1 MIRKVIK
8 ASAGTG
14 KTYRLSLEFIS
25 LILQYKNQVKFDEI
39 MVITFTK
46 KATAEIRQRIF
57 EHLHSIVQNNEDGK
71 KLIENIKN
79 INSELLFDTNDFEY
93 IQSVYNE
100 MLTNKNKL
108 NISTI
113 DSFTNTVFKGM
124 IAPYHNISDYEIDPE
139 ITRQYLPELFDAILQ
154 KEHLAEFHDI
164 FFESKSR
171 NLAQYK
177 EFIKSIIRNRWLFHL
192 AQNTFQFDE
201 NKIAK
206 VKSDYF
212 NQYKIKI
219 LEILYEFQTYLQS
232 YLKEKQIQTD
242 WELLLNKDYFEI
254 FRNFTDLSKISIE
267 DFVEEFSKIFY
278 SKKFIYQNFHLLLEG
293 KNFWNGSKLLKK
305 NSDKE
310 TKTQLFE
317 KLTELTE
324 YFANFLFLDKLL
336 PEQEKIKNLAEILL
350 AKYDEIILREKI
362 FTYDDISYLTFRY
375 LYDPEISIIDDK
387 NVLNIFYEQLSYKIR
402 FVLIDEFQDTSV
414 LQWNILHPIIS
425 EVLSGEGQKP
435 FGGVIIVGD
444 EKQAIYSWRGG
455 KRELLLRSPQFL
467 ETTDKPE
474 ILDVSYRSK
483 PKVMNFIN
491 ELFTHDYFVSQLSHN
506 KINWQSGIVNSSQ
519 TSDEGFVEIHLRNR
533 NNKSDRKSLSRT
545 EIYQEFIRETILP
558 LIKEGKINPA
568 ESAILA
574 RKNRDLNEIAAV
586 LDEFK
591 IDYILESS
599 ATIFLHRAIKP
610 VLFLLRFFVY
620 DDIFELLKFLRSDLV
635 LMHSKELKKILIYLQ
650 KIENYEE
657 FFQEHPANSFL
668 NRIANSK
675 NDCKCINLLSYVKL
689 IFEQFRISEIFSSE
703 IDIKNIHKFLE
714 ITAEFEKQN
723 QEYPSNLSGF
733 LRFIKANEDKED
745 FYQAGLN
752 ETNAI
757 KLMTIHKAKGLEFET
772 VFSVFDLSA
781 KMAGNFKKLNFYTE
795 FNENFKGI
803 DEMFITF
810 NFDKVFQKSFKK
822 ELFEK
827 SEIRE
832 EIEELNTFY
841 VALTRAKSNQ
851 FIFFF
856 YDTRKEIESYISE
869 IEKKEKPAFLMF
881 STLYNMQKELFQK
894 ISESQLIRRIGK
906 LVEPEKESIPEK
918 KTEYDFSEYFS
929 ISSEKMLEAKQ
940 PQQIFQNYKKSILED
955 RNILKGIIAHYY
967 LSLVFK
973 DTNENRQKALHRTIA
988 DFGGLYSKNK
998 IMEISKKINAFLK
1011 KENEYFQY
1019 ENWDRIFNE
1028 HIIFDADGKEY
1039 RIDRLLVNTHKKE
1052 IMILDFK
1059 TGEDFDEK
1067 QIAEYRRIIE
1077 ELPIVKKGNYKVDA
1091 KFLYIEI

>member
-14 KTYRLSLEFIS
+14 KTYQLSLEFIS

-57 EHLHSIVQNNEDGK
+57 EHLHSITQNNEAGK

-79 INSELLFDTNDFEY
+79 INPELRFDTKDFEY
-93 IQSVYNE
+93 IHAVYNE

-124 IAPYHNISDYEIDPE
+124 IAPYYNISDYEIDPD
-139 ITRQYLPELFDAILQ
+139 ITEQYLPELFDAILQ
-154 KEHLAEFHDI
+154 KEHLAKFHEI
-164 FFESKSR
+164 FFEAKTR
-171 NLAQYK
+171 NLTQYK

-192 AQNTFQFDE
+192 AQNTFFFDE
-201 NKIAK
+201 EKIAEIK
-206 VKSDYF
+206 TEYF
-212 NQYKIKI
+212 NQFKIKI
-219 LEILYEFQTYLQS
+219 LEILDEFQTYLQT
-232 YLKEKQIQTD
+232 YLMEKKIQAD
-242 WELLLNKDYFEI
+242 WEILLNKDYYEI
-254 FRNFTDLSKISIE
+254 FGNFTDLSKISIE
-267 DFVEEFSKIFY
+267 NFTKEFSKIYF
-278 SKKFIYQNFHLLLEG
+278 SEEFIYQNFHLLLEG

-305 NSDKE
+305 NVDKK
-310 TKTQLFE
+310 TKIKLFE
-317 KLTELTE
+317 ELKVLAE
-324 YFANFLFLDKLL
+324 FLANFLFLDKLL
-336 PEQEKIKNLAEILL
+336 PEQERITNLADILL
-350 AKYDEIILREKI
+350 TKYDEIILREKI

-375 LYDPEISIIDDK
+375 LYDPEISIIDDR

-425 EVLSGEGQKP
+425 EILSGEGQKS

-491 ELFTHDYFVSQLSHN
+491 ELFNHDSFVSQLSNN

-519 TSDEGFVEIHLRNR
+519 VYDEGFVEIHLRNR
-533 NNKSDRKSLSRT
+533 NNKSDRNSLSRI
-545 EIYQEFIRETILP
+545 EIYEEFIRDTILP
-558 LIKEGKINPA
+558 LIKEGKIDPVK
-568 ESAILA
+568 SAILA
-574 RKNRDLNEIAAV
+574 RKNRDLNEIAV
-586 LDEFK
+586 ILDEFK

-599 ATIFLHRAIKP
+599 ASIFLHRAIKP
-610 VLFLLRFFVY
+610 ILFLLRFFVY
-620 DDIFELLKFLRSDLV
+620 DDVFELLKFLRSDLV
-635 LMHSKELKKILIYLQ
+635 LMHPKDLKIILITLQ
-650 KIENYEE
+650 KAKNYEE
-657 FFQEHPANSFL
+657 FFQEHSDNSFL
-668 NRIANSK
+668 NRIANLK
-675 NDCKCINLLSYVKL
+675 DDCNCINLLSFVKL
-689 IFEQFRISEIFSSE
+689 IFERFRISEIFNSE
-703 IDIKNIHKFLE
+703 IDLKNIHKFLE

-723 QEYPSNLSGF
+723 KEYPSNLSGF
-733 LRFIKANEDKED
+733 LRFIKANETKEN
-745 FYQAGLN
+745 FTQAGLN
-752 ETNAI
+752 ETNAL

-772 VFSVFDLSA
+772 VFSIFDLSA
-781 KMAGNFKKLNFYTE
+781 KMGRNHKKLNFYTE

-803 DEMFITF
+803 NEMFTTF
-810 NFDKVFQKSFKK
+810 NFDKILQKTFKK
-822 ELFEK
+822 GLFEK

-832 EIEELNTFY
+832 KIEELNTFY

-851 FIFFF
+851 YIFFF
-856 YDTRKEIESYISE
+856 YDTKKEIEPYISE
-869 IEKKEKPAFLMF
+869 IEKKEKPAFLIF
-881 STLYNMQKELFQK
+881 STLYKMQNEIE
-894 ISESQLIRRIGK
+894 ISDSHLISQIGK
-906 LVEPEKESIPEK
+906 LVEPEKETLHSNQI
-918 KTEYDFSEYFS
+918 KTEQDFSEYFS
-929 ISSEKMLEAKQ
+929 IFSEKMLEKK
-940 PQQIFQNYKKSILED
+940 PSQQIFQNYKKSILED

-967 LSLVFK
+967 LSFIFE
-973 DTNENRQKALHRTIA
+973 DTNENRQNALNRTIA
-988 DFGGLYSKNK
+988 EFGGLFSKHKIIEISNK
-998 IMEISKKINAFLK
+998 INTFLK
-1011 KENEYFQY
+1011 NENEYFQY

-1039 RIDRLLVNTHKKE
+1039 RIDRLLVNSHKKE

-1059 TGEDFDEK
+1059 TGEDFDDK
-1067 QIAEYRRIIE
+1067 QIAEYKRIIE
-1077 ELPIVKKGNYKVDA
+1077 ELPIVTKQNYKVNA

>member
-79 INSELLFDTNDFEY
+79 INPELRFDTNDFEY
-93 IQSVYNE
+93 IQAVYNE

-124 IAPYHNISDYEIDPE
+124 IAPYHNVSDYQIDPE

-154 KEHLAEFHDI
+154 KEHLDKFHEI
-164 FFESKSR
+164 FFEAKTR
-171 NLAQYK
+171 NLTQYK
-177 EFIKSIIRNRWLFHL
+177 EFIKSIIRNRWFFHL
-192 AQNTFQFDE
+192 AQNTLLFDE
-201 NKIAK
+201 EKITEIK
-206 VKSDYF
+206 TGYF
-212 NQYKIKI
+212 NQFKIKI
-219 LEILYEFQTYLQS
+219 LEILDEFQTYLQS
-232 YLKEKQIQTD
+232 YLKEKRIQAD
-242 WELLLNKDYFEI
+242 WELLLNKSYFEI
-254 FRNFTDLSKISIE
+254 FGNFTDLSKISIE
-267 DFVEEFSKIFY
+267 NFVEEFSKIFC
-278 SKKFIYQNFHLLLEG
+278 SKKFIYRNYSLLLEG
-293 KNFWNGSKLLKK
+293 KNFWNGSKLLRK
-305 NSDKE
+305 NADKE
-310 TKTQLFE
+310 TKINLFE
-317 KLTELTE
+317 KLNELYE
-324 YFANFLFLDKLL
+324 FLANFLFFAKLL
-336 PEQEKIKNLAEILL
+336 PEQERIKNLAEILL
-350 AKYDEIILREKI
+350 TKYDEIILREKI

-375 LYDPEISIIDDK
+375 LYDPEISIIDDR

-414 LQWNILHPIIS
+414 LQWNILYPIIS
-425 EVLSGEGQKP
+425 EILSGEGQKP

-467 ETTDKPE
+467 EITDKPE

-491 ELFTHDYFVSQLSHN
+491 ELFNNDYFVSQLSLN
-506 KINWQSGIVNSSQ
+506 KINWQCGMVNSSQ

-533 NNKSDRKSLSRT
+533 NNKSDRNSLSRT
-545 EIYQEFIRETILP
+545 EIYQEFIRETIFP
-558 LIKEGKINPA
+558 LIKEGEINPA

-574 RKNRDLNEIAAV
+574 RKNRDLNEIASV
-586 LDEFK
+586 LDEFE

-610 VLFLLRFFVY
+610 VLFLFRFYVY
-620 DDIFELLKFLRSDLV
+620 DDVFELLKFLRSDLV
-635 LMHSKELKKILIYLQ
+635 LIHPKDLKKILILLQ
-650 KIENYEE
+650 KTKNYEE
-657 FFQEHPANSFL
+657 FFQEYSDNSFL
-668 NRIANSK
+668 NRIANLK
-675 NDCKCINLLSYVKL
+675 NDCNCMNLLSFVKL
-689 IFEQFRISEIFSSE
+689 IFERFRISEIFRSE

-723 QEYPSNLSGF
+723 KEYPSNLSGF

-781 KMAGNFKKLNFYTE
+781 KIGGNFKKLNFYTE

-810 NFDKVFQKSFKK
+810 NFDKVLQKAFKK

-832 EIEELNTFY
+832 KIEELNTFY

-851 FIFFF
+851 FILFL
-856 YDTRKEIESYISE
+856 YDTKKEIEPYIFE

-881 STLYNMQKELFQK
+881 STLYKMQKEIK
-894 ISESQLIRRIGK
+894 ISDSHLISQIGK
-906 LVEPEKESIPEK
+906 LVEPEEESPPSNTK
-918 KTEYDFSEYFS
+918 KSEINFSEYFS
-929 ISSEKMLEAKQ
+929 IFSEKMLEAKQ
-940 PQQIFQNYKKSILED
+940 SQQIFQNYKKSILEE

-967 LSLVFK
+967 LSFIFE
-973 DTNENRQKALHRTIA
+973 DTNENRQNALHRTVA

-998 IMEISKKINAFLK
+998 IIEISKRINAFLN

-1059 TGEDFDEK
+1059 TGEDFNEK
-1067 QIAEYRRIIE
+1067 QIAEYKRIIE
-1077 ELPIVKKGNYKVDA
+1077 ELPIVKKENYKVDA